1 MHRIEGFRQATAPN
15 CSEQGRQQLQMKP
28 KGAKKKIRVFS
39 DLKQSLSEALAYE
52 QGKKTALRVTK
63 V

>member
-1 MHRIEGFRQATAPN
+1 
-15 CSEQGRQQLQMKP
+15 MKR
-28 KGAKKKIRVFS
+28 KQAKKKVRVFGE
-39 DLKQSLSEALAYE
+39 LKQSLSEALAYE

>member
-1 MHRIEGFRQATAPN
+1 
-15 CSEQGRQQLQMKP
+15 MKP
-28 KGAKKKIRVFS
+28 KRVKKKIRVFS

-52 QGKKTALRVTK
+52 QGKKTTLRVTK